1 MASRSTWIERGP
13 DGRPYF
19 VRSKEKLPSAR
30 QLLAE
35 VLFPRRTRS
44 LFVRE
49 SHQISLWPRPL
60 EPPAPRNDPP
70 DIETPNLVPTPGP
83 SIMPPTSQ
91 SQPQPVN
98 MYLMPAQQQD
108 NEHPPL
114 QGPHSMAVTQQ
125 NPQFPPPFV
134 PHMPFLPPHIPPTFP
149 LPSLQQPVVFGM
161 PPAAFPPPQAGLANG
176 VTAAFSG
183 PGVHSMPIQVPELR
197 QPHTPA
203 VPQSRAA
210 ELRYKCEVCGR
221 FRSTRYHYEN
231 PIAPGQ
237 FPARTIC
244 RKCRE
249 TATDTEESS
258 GDSIPPNRPLRSP
271 GRRTPR
277 SRSRQTVRGRHHSRR
292 RAQSVE
298 RVQAVSHRRDRSISP
313 PSSESSLSSSSEE
326 CYRGRRRPRS
336 SSRHADIVRHTQRLR
351 LSPVG
356 QLILRDFEEDDD
368 RPRRRHQDPGTFG
381 GVNRRRRHSRTETPI
396 GERDRQEH
404 AYRGGGGRWNDRLTE
419 EHRHVHR
426 SRNQET
432 ARPYSPQHGRSRP
445 QGPHRSGLDGGIDD
459 HDRELGDHLRPS
471 ESHPCQRQPDGRGGG
486 GSPAA
491 TSSSLGSPGVPD
503 ADGPRQRTWPGR
515 DGRFRSRSR
524 RPGRDAALAG
534 RTRPGDELTII
545 ERHPPHPHDDYEWY
559 DGEGM
564 RVRVR
569 EF

>member
-210 ELRYKCEVCGR
+210 ELRYKSRAIAYRLIGLFGR
-221 FRSTRYHYEN
+221 LGAE
-231 PIAPGQ
+231 
-237 FPARTIC
+237 
-244 RKCRE
+244 
-249 TATDTEESS
+249 
-258 GDSIPPNRPLRSP
+258 
-271 GRRTPR
+271 
-277 SRSRQTVRGRHHSRR
+277 
-292 RAQSVE
+292 
-298 RVQAVSHRRDRSISP
+298 
-313 PSSESSLSSSSEE
+313 
-326 CYRGRRRPRS
+326 
-336 SSRHADIVRHTQRLR
+336 
-351 LSPVG
+351 
-356 QLILRDFEEDDD
+356 
-368 RPRRRHQDPGTFG
+368 HQDQDPAKQYEEGIIHG
-381 GVNRRRRHSRTETPI
+381 
-396 GERDRQEH
+396 
-404 AYRGGGGRWNDRLTE
+404 E
-419 EHRHVHR
+419 EHNLWNV
-426 SRNQET
+426 
-432 ARPYSPQHGRSRP
+432 SRP
-445 QGPHRSGLDGGIDD
+445 SAIGVIGLSVHLLPSPLYLLHRKSATGVDAVHGQAQG
-459 HDRELGDHLRPS
+459 
-471 ESHPCQRQPDGRGGG
+471 
-486 GSPAA
+486 
-491 TSSSLGSPGVPD
+491 T
-503 ADGPRQRTWPGR
+503 RT
-515 DGRFRSRSR
+515 
-524 RPGRDAALAG
+524 L
-534 RTRPGDELTII
+534 
-545 ERHPPHPHDDYEWY
+545 
-559 DGEGM
+559 
-564 RVRVR
+564 
-569 EF
+569 